1 MKRIF
6 LTFLILL
13 CLFFVDLAVAQ
24 SDLAQMPTSVQEGQV
39 AQTQSQTGDEKI
51 PQKTTDF
58 PENWE
63 EMLPD
68 SMGGLERTLIS
79 IYKVGYDWQKEN
91 PNLKGRAEEAKEINH
106 PLSALY
112 LMTYTEANPI
122 TGLDGYGKW
131 QETPFGRMR
140 LVSCDTGLKKN
151 KAVYVAVQMQIHP
164 RLALTKPKI
173 TLKTPVKQ
181 SIISYPIM
189 YPLPQGWTR
198 TQFYFEE
205 TVFPIFFEPLSYEGP
220 LTVQVQVDWTALN
233 PFDNVKASDVST
245 LDLTLQPNAIGETGL
260 CGYMMTQLQAAPAPV
275 RDNAE
280 AQAIVNEKGEIQLF
294 FKLAKSTKILS
305 VQIDEEWTFTEVD
318 KKINDKVALLV
329 IKPSKPI
336 SEGTVLPIK
345 LITSFGIFDVPT
357 TLQSGDFKTVMAD
370 FSWTALFIGGVLLFL
385 ATPLFAYFLL
395 NMHRTAKQLEKSVT
409 ETLIV
414 LASVGTAWSL
424 GWQAG
429 LIPAVDLV
437 QLSPIMWWFTAGW
450 LVYWILNPRL
460 TLAGCLFMVIFL
472 PKPYLND
479 VVGFAGQYALA
490 PLGMGLL
497 WTVMVMWPFT
507 WIKRYPKAFLALH
520 KLMKKE
526 MTAILWFARLPALFL
541 LIWLIVGGSV
551 NGILNQNIDM
561 YTPERV
567 KQALAEDKAVVV
579 SVENPVC
586 FSCMLNKIIALN
598 SGAARSLRQQDKLTI
613 LQLPADTTVG
623 KHFMQRFGQVSA
635 PVNIM
640 FGPKNGLGIVAPDYL
655 HALNTYKYLNAVR

>member
-6 LTFLILL
+6 LTFLMLF
-13 CLFFVDLAVAQ
+13 CLFFVNLAVAQ
-24 SDLAQMPTSVQEGQV
+24 SDLPESSVSRQEGQIV
-39 AQTQSQTGDEKI
+39 QTQSLSDTEKE
-51 PQKTTDF
+51 PLKKEEF

-68 SMGGLERTLIS
+68 NVGGLERALIS
-79 IYKVGYDWQKEN
+79 MYKVGYDWQKEN
-91 PNLKGRAEEAKEINH
+91 QNLKQQANKAQEINH

-112 LMTYTEANPI
+112 LMTFTETNPI
-122 TGLDGYGKW
+122 TGLVGYGQW

-164 RLALTKPKI
+164 RVALIKPKI

-181 SIISYPIM
+181 SVVSYPIM

-205 TVFPIFFEPLSYEGP
+205 TLFPIFFEPLSYDKA
-220 LTVQVQVDWTALN
+220 LDVQVQVDWTALN
-233 PFDNVKASDVST
+233 PFDKAKASDVSM

-260 CGYMMTQLQAAPAPV
+260 CGYMMTQLQAVPAPV
-275 RDNAE
+275 KDNADV
-280 AQAIVNEKGEIQLF
+280 QAIVNDKGDIQLF

-305 VQIDEEWTFTEVD
+305 VQIDEDFTFTEVD
-318 KKINDKVALLV
+318 KKINGKTALLV
-329 IKPSKPI
+329 IRPSKPVA
-336 SEGTVLPIK
+336 EGMILPIK
-345 LITSFGIFDVPT
+345 LITSFGIFDVST
-357 TLQSGDFKTVMAD
+357 KVQRGDFKTVMAD
-370 FSWTALFIGGVLLFL
+370 FSWMSLFVGGFLLFL

-395 NMHRTAKQLEKSVT
+395 NMHRTVKQLEKSVT

-414 LASVGTAWSL
+414 LACVGTAWSL

-429 LIPAVDLV
+429 LVPAVDLV
-437 QLSPIMWWFTAGW
+437 QLSPVLWWFTIGW
-450 LVYWILNPRL
+450 LLYWILNPRFS
-460 TLAGCLFMVIFL
+460 LAVCLLMVIVL
-472 PKPYLND
+472 PKPYLAD
-479 VVGFAGQYALA
+479 SAGFAGQHALA

-507 WIKRYPKAFLALH
+507 WIKRYPKAFFALH
-520 KLMKKE
+520 KMMKKE
-526 MTAILWFARLPALFL
+526 MNAILWFARLPAVFL
-541 LIWLIVGGSV
+541 LIWLIVGGVV
-551 NGILNQNIDM
+551 NAKLNQNIEV

-567 KQALAEDKAVVV
+567 QQAIAEDKMVIV

-586 FSCMLNKIIALN
+586 FSCAMNKLIAFN
-598 SGAARSLRQQDKLTI
+598 SGAAHSLRQRDKL
-613 LQLPADTTVG
+613 LVLRLPADTTLG

-635 PVNIM
+635 PVNVV
-640 FGPKNGLGIVAPDYL
+640 FGPKNKSGIVAPDYW
-655 HALNTYKYLNAVR
+655 HALNTPKYLNAVQ